1 MFDTMGYRCY
11 LRRMNRPRFIVTGI
25 GQASLDYIAV
35 VDGYPAQDTKHE
47 AEGLVVSGGGPV
59 ATALVGLARLNVKA
73 FLMGVVGHDEA
84 GKAIIKGLEDEG
96 VDVSGV
102 KVRKD
107 GESQR
112 AFIIVNRKDGTRT
125 IVWKRPTARML
136 TAREIDRAR
145 ISGSDMLILDGLMS
159 EASLKAASIAREAGV
174 PVLLDAGRVREGMMD
189 LCALSDYVVGSAE
202 FAAGL
207 GLAPEEAVESLSALG
222 CRAAT
227 ITLGREGSVT
237 FCEGRLIVQKGFDV
251 DTLDTTGAGDVF
263 HGGYAYGV
271 LMGWTIDETLEFAS
285 AFAAIKCMSIGGR
298 EGIPT
303 LGRTMRFIREKGG
316 CRRKGR

>member
-1 MFDTMGYRCY
+1 MGYRCY
-11 LRRMNRPRFIVTGI
+11 LRLMNRPRLIVTGI

-35 VDGYPAQDTKHE
+35 VDGYPAEDTKQE
-47 AEGLVVSGGGPV
+47 AQSLVVAGGGPV
-59 ATALVGLARLNVKA
+59 ATALVGLSRLKVKA
-73 FLMGVVGHDEA
+73 FLMGVVAPDEA

-102 KVRKD
+102 KVRKV

-112 AFIIVNRKDGTRT
+112 AFIVVNRKDGTRT
-125 IVWKRPTARML
+125 IVWKRPTARPL
-136 TAREIDRAR
+136 LARELDRAR
-145 ISGSDMLILDGLMS
+145 ISGADMLILDGLMS
-159 EASLKAASIAREAGV
+159 EASLKAASIARKAGV
-174 PVLLDAGRVREGMMD
+174 PVLLDAGRVREGMMEIA
-189 LCALSDYVVGSAE
+189 ALSDYVVGSAE

-207 GLAPEEAVESLSALG
+207 DLSPQEAVERLSALG

-227 ITLGREGSVT
+227 ITSGREGSVT
-237 FCEGRLIVQKGFDV
+237 FCEGRLIVQKAFDV
-251 DTLDTTGAGDVF
+251 DALDTTGAGDVF

-298 EGIPT
+298 RGIPT
-303 LGRTMRFIREKGG
+303 LARTMRFIREKGE

>member
-1 MFDTMGYRCY
+1 
-11 LRRMNRPRFIVTGI
+11 MNRPRLIVTGI
-25 GQASLDYIAV
+25 GQASIDYIAV
-35 VDGYPAQDTKHE
+35 VDGYPAEDTKHE
-47 AEGLVVSGGGPV
+47 VKGLAVEGGGPV
-59 ATALVGLARLNVKA
+59 ATALVGLSRLKVKA
-73 FLMGVVGHDEA
+73 FLMGVVAADDA

-102 KVRKD
+102 KVRRS

-125 IVWKRPTARML
+125 IVWKRPTSRPL
-136 TAREIDRAR
+136 TAGEIDRAR

-159 EASLKAASIAREAGV
+159 AASLKAAAIAREAGV
-174 PVLLDAGRVREGMMD
+174 PVLLDAGRVREGMME

-207 GLAPEEAVESLSALG
+207 GVSPQKAVERLSSLG

-251 DTLDTTGAGDVF
+251 DALDTTGAGDVF
-263 HGGYAYGV
+263 HSGYAYGV
-271 LMGWTIDETLEFAS
+271 LMGWAIEKTLEFAS

-298 EGIPT
+298 RGIPT
-303 LGRTMRFIREKGG
+303 LARTMRFIREKGG
-316 CRRKGR
+316 RGRKHR

>member
-11 LRRMNRPRFIVTGI
+11 LRRMKRLGFIVTGI

-35 VDGYPAQDTKHE
+35 VDGYPLEDTKHE
-47 AEGLVVSGGGPV
+47 AERLVVAGGGPV
-59 ATALVGLARLNVKA
+59 ATALVSMSRLKVKA
-73 FLMGVVGHDEA
+73 FLMGVVGHDDA
-84 GKAIIKGLEDEG
+84 GKTIIKGLEDEG

-112 AFIIVNRKDGTRT
+112 AFIIVNSKDGTRT
-125 IVWKRPTARML
+125 IVWKRPSARML
-136 TAREIDRAR
+136 AAREVDSAR
-145 ISGSDMLILDGLMS
+145 ITGSDMLILDGLMS
-159 EASLKAASIAREAGV
+159 EASLKAASIARKAGV
-174 PVLLDAGRVREGMMD
+174 PVLLDAGRVREGMME
-189 LCALSDYVVGSAE
+189 LVAISDYVVGSSE

-207 GLAPEEAVESLSALG
+207 GLSPKEAVERLSALG
-222 CRAAT
+222 CKAAT
-227 ITLGREGSVT
+227 ITLGRKGSVT
-237 FCEGRLIVQKGFDV
+237 FCEGRLIIQKGFDV

-285 AFAAIKCMSIGGR
+285 AFAAIKSMSIGGR
-298 EGIPT
+298 VGIPT

-316 CRRKGR
+316 CRSNGR

>member
-1 MFDTMGYRCY
+1 
-11 LRRMNRPRFIVTGI
+11 MNRPRLIVTGI
-25 GQASLDYIAV
+25 GQASIDYIAV
-35 VDGYPAQDTKHE
+35 VDGYPAEDTKHE
-47 AEGLVVSGGGPV
+47 AKGLAVEGGGPV
-59 ATALVGLARLNVKA
+59 ATALVGLSRLKVKA
-73 FLMGVVGHDEA
+73 FLMGVVAADDA

-102 KVRKD
+102 RVRRS

-125 IVWKRPTARML
+125 IVWKRPTAKML
-136 TAREIDRAR
+136 MAREIDRAQ
-145 ISGSDMLILDGLMS
+145 IAGSDMLILDGLMS
-159 EASLKAASIAREAGV
+159 AASLKAAAIAREAGV
-174 PVLLDAGRVREGMMD
+174 PVLLDAGRVREGMME

-207 GLAPEEAVESLSALG
+207 GLSPQKAVERLSKSG

-227 ITLGREGSVT
+227 ITLGRIGSVT

-251 DTLDTTGAGDVF
+251 DALDTTGAGDVF
-263 HGGYAYGV
+263 HAGYAYGV
-271 LMGWTIDETLEFAS
+271 LMGWTIEKTLEFAS

-298 EGIPT
+298 GGIPT
-303 LGRTMRFIREKGG
+303 LSRTMRFIREKGG
-316 CRRKGR
+316 RGRKQR